1 MKTHL
6 KRNEVKSLL
15 DRINEILA
23 NEGSA
28 GFTFVQNRTEEKNN
42 PKFTNTYCLTALEY
56 DEEDVMREIMSLQVS
71 NYYESVFDRESKQP
85 DTLHVF
91 VKEIINK
98 QVYIKIKIK
107 EIGDNDI
114 VLCISFH
121 FAEHHIGK
129 LPYE

>member
-6 KRNEVKSLL
+6 KRNEVKYLL

-23 NEGSA
+23 NAGSA

>member
-1 MKTHL
+1 MKPHL

-15 DRINEILA
+15 EQIKAILT
-23 NEGSA
+23 NEGSE
-28 GFTFVQNRTEEKNN
+28 GFMFIQNRKEEKEN
-42 PKFTNTYCLTALEY
+42 PKFTNAYCLSTLEY
-56 DEEDVMREIMSLQVS
+56 DDEDVMREIMDLRES
-71 NYYESVFDRESKQP
+71 NYYESVFDRESKQS

-91 VKEIINK
+91 IKEIINK

>member
-1 MKTHL
+1 LKTHL

>member
-1 MKTHL
+1 MST
-6 KRNEVKSLL
+6 
-15 DRINEILA
+15 
-23 NEGSA
+23 
-28 GFTFVQNRTEEKNN
+28 
-42 PKFTNTYCLTALEY
+42 LEY
-56 DEEDVMREIMSLQVS
+56 DDEDVMREIMDLRES
-71 NYYESVFDRESKQP
+71 NYYESVFDRESKQS

-91 VKEIINK
+91 IKEIINK